1 MSRSLLERNYMST
14 SVKITLRAVRR
25 LLPAFLLGLILLPSQ
40 ALAQVDG
47 VHVTI
52 TPYAGFTHWDD
63 GVNLRDKPIFGGRLG
78 LMLSRNIGVEANYGY
93 VPAEAIFGPTMYTP
107 RVSVGPEVGADLHHY
122 GGDLLLKLPISSV
135 LTPYLLGG
143 YHQIAYNSDAPVIV
157 EDNTFS
163 GYEVAVGVIGNLS
176 PRVGMRAEVRDVTLS
191 FDSPSALSDGTQNNL
206 FMTLGIQF
214 SLGGRVE
221 SDDADGD
228 GVPDDRDTCPGTPLG
243 ALVDVNGCP
252 IDGDKDGVPDGLDR
266 CAATPLGA
274 KVDSYGCPLD
284 SDKDGVYD
292 GIDQCANTPSGVT
305 VDARG
310 CPLDADGDGVPDGT
324 DKCPNTPKGAT
335 VDLAGCPTDSD
346 SDGVYDGLDRCA
358 NTPAG
363 TRVDKDG
370 CPIEVNEK
378 ETELLDTGKITVR
391 DIKFET
397 AKWNILPESYR
408 VLDEVGNIL
417 IQWPDLRVEIGGHAD
432 ARGSDA
438 YNHDLSHK
446 RANSVLE
453 YLTGKFPGISTSQYT
468 AKGYGESEPVAPNT
482 TVEGMAKN
490 RRVEFKV
497 LNTEVLKKER
507 ERRRTLKLGE

>member
-1 MSRSLLERNYMST
+1 MKSSARSA
-14 SVKITLRAVRR
+14 LRAVRL
-25 LLPAFLLGLILLPSQ
+25 LLPALFLGVQFLASP
-40 ALAQVDG
+40 AAAQVDG
-47 VHVTI
+47 VHVTL
-52 TPYAGFTHWDD
+52 TPYGGWTHWDD
-63 GVNLRDKPIFGGRLG
+63 GVNLRDKPVYGGRLG
-78 LMLSRNIGVEANYGY
+78 LMFGRHIGVEANYGY
-93 VPAEAIFGPTMYTP
+93 IPAETLFGPTMYAP
-107 RVSVGPEVGADLHHY
+107 KVNVGDEIGADLHHY
-122 GGDLLLKLPISSV
+122 GADVILSLGLSSI
-135 LTPYLLGG
+135 LSPYILGG
-143 YHQIAYNSDAPVIV
+143 YHQLAYVSDDPTIV
-157 EDNTFS
+157 EDNTFP
-163 GYEVAVGVIGNLS
+163 GFEVGVGVIGNLS
-176 PRVGMRAEVRDVTLS
+176 ERVAMRAEVRDVTCS
-191 FDSPSALSDGTQNNL
+191 FDSPAALSDGTQNNI

-214 SLGGRVE
+214 SLGGDVK

-228 GVPDDRDTCPGTPLG
+228 GVPDSRDTCPGTPLG

-252 IDGDKDGVPDGLDR
+252 IDGDRDGVPDGLDR
-266 CAATPLGA
+266 CANTPTGA
-274 KVDSYGCPLD
+274 KVDAYGCPLD
-284 SDKDGVYD
+284 ADKDGVFD
-292 GIDQCANTPSGVT
+292 GIDQCANTPAGVT
-305 VDARG
+305 VDVRG

-335 VDLAGCPTDSD
+335 VDLAGCPKD
-346 SDGVYDGLDRCA
+346 SDGDGIFDGLDRCA

-408 VLDEVGNIL
+408 VLDEVGTIL
-417 IQWPDLRVEIGGHAD
+417 IQWPELRVEIGGHAD

-446 RANSVLE
+446 RAQSVLG

-468 AKGYGESEPVAPNT
+468 AVGYGESEPVAPNT

-497 LNTEVLKKER
+497 LNTEVLKKEQ

>member
-1 MSRSLLERNYMST
+1 M
-14 SVKITLRAVRR
+14 KAVARIVGKSDR
-25 LLPAFLLGLILLPSQ
+25 LLQSVLLIGVLLLPRP
-40 ALAQVDG
+40 AAAQVDG

-52 TPYAGFTHWDD
+52 SPYAGWTHWDD
-63 GVNLRDKPIFGGRLG
+63 GVNLRDKPVFGGRLG
-78 LMLSRNIGVEANYGY
+78 LMFGRHIGVEGNYGF
-93 VPAEAIFGPTMYTP
+93 VPAETINGPTMYTP
-107 RVSVGPEVGADLHHY
+107 KVSVGTEVGADLHHY
-122 GGDLLLKLPISSV
+122 GGDLMLNLGLSGALS
-135 LTPYLLGG
+135 PYILGG
-143 YHQIAYNSDAPVIV
+143 YHQVVYNSDDPLIT
-157 EDNTFS
+157 EDNTFA
-163 GYEVAVGVIGNLS
+163 GIEVAAGVIGRLS
-176 PRVGMRAEVRDVTLS
+176 QRVGMRAEVRDVTLS
-191 FDSPSALSDGTQNNL
+191 FDSPAAVSDGTQNNL
-206 FMTLGIQF
+206 FVTLGLEF
-214 SLGGRVE
+214 SLGGDVK

-228 GVPDDRDTCPGTPLG
+228 GVPDSKDTCPGTPLG

-252 IDGDKDGVPDGLDR
+252 IDGDRDGVPDGLDR
-266 CAATPLGA
+266 CANTPSGA

-284 SDKDGVYD
+284 ADKDGVFD
-292 GIDQCANTPSGVT
+292 GIDQCANTPAGVT
-305 VDARG
+305 VDVRG

-324 DKCPNTPKGAT
+324 DKCPNTPTGAT

-346 SDGVYDGLDRCA
+346 SDGIFDGLDRCP

-397 AKWNILPESYR
+397 AKWNILPESYK
-408 VLDEVGNIL
+408 VLDEVGTIL
-417 IQWPDLRVEIGGHAD
+417 IQWPELRVEIGGHAD

-468 AKGYGESEPVAPNT
+468 AVGYGESQPVAPNT

-497 LNTEVLKKER
+497 LNTEVLKKEQ
-507 ERRRTLKLGE
+507 ERRRTLKKGE